1 MATMKAALH
10 DGRGTMDVV
19 EAPRPKAGPG
29 EVVVRVRCSGIC
41 GSDLNRYVVN
51 TTPEKLPSGHEV
63 AGEVVEVGPG
73 AESWRIGDRVAIDTL
88 AQGRGCGLC
97 WYCLRGK
104 YNTCQNKVGE
114 GGGFAEYIKRLA
126 DGCFRLP
133 DGLSWEEGALV
144 EPLAVGVHGMRRGN
158 LASGETVVVLGS
170 GTIGLTTLVAARAL
184 GAGKVFLTARHPQQ
198 TEMAKRLGAD
208 AAMSSDGAELWEA
221 VAAAT
226 EGRGADVV
234 VETVGGT
241 NLEATLRQA
250 VEVAR
255 PQGRIV
261 VQGLNHSPVAVDMLL
276 PLLKEQAILF
286 SQCYS
291 VLDGRHDYE
300 IAIELLAAGGVPL
313 KDMVTH
319 SFPLVEMQEALRT
332 AGDKRTGAIKVQVA
346 P

>member
-1 MATMKAALH
+1 MATMKAVLH
-10 DGRGTMDVV
+10 DGRGTMSVV
-19 EAPRPKAGPG
+19 EAPRPEAGPG
-29 EVVVRVRCSGIC
+29 EVLVRVRCSGIC
-41 GSDLNRYVVN
+41 GSDLNRYAVD

-63 AGEVVEVGPG
+63 AGEIVDVGPG

-88 AQGRGCGLC
+88 AQGRACGHC
-97 WYCLRGK
+97 WYCLQGQ

-114 GGGFAEYIKRLA
+114 GGGFAEYIRRLA
-126 DGCFRLP
+126 GGCFRLP
-133 DGLSWEEGALV
+133 DGLSWAEEALV
-144 EPLAVGVHGMRRGN
+144 EPLAVGVHGLRRGN

-198 TEMAKRLGAD
+198 TEMAMRLGAD
-208 AAMSSDGAELWEA
+208 AALPADGTQLWEA

-261 VQGLNHSPVAVDMLL
+261 VQGLNHSPVPVDMLR
-276 PLLKEQAILF
+276 PLLKEQSIVF

-300 IAIELLAAGGVPL
+300 IAIELLAMGGAPL
-313 KDMVTH
+313 KDIVTH
-319 SFPLVEMQEALRT
+319 RFPLSEMQEALRT

>member
-10 DGRGTMDVV
+10 NGNGAVDIVD
-19 EAPRPKAGPG
+19 APLPEVGPG
-29 EVVVRVRCSGIC
+29 EVVVRVRCAGIC
-41 GSDLNRYVVN
+41 GTDLNRYAAN
-51 TTPEKLPSGHEV
+51 NTPETLPSGHEV

-73 AESWRIGDRVAIDTL
+73 AEGWRIGDRVAIDTL
-88 AQGRGCGLC
+88 AQGRGCGRC
-97 WYCLRGK
+97 WHCLRGQ
-104 YNTCQNKVGE
+104 YNTCQNKGGE

-133 DGLSWEEGALV
+133 EGLSWEEGALV
-144 EPLAVGVHGMRRGN
+144 EPLAVGVHCLRRGN
-158 LASGETVVVLGS
+158 LAAGETVVVLGS

-198 TEMAKRLGAD
+198 TEMAMRLGAD
-208 AAMSSDGAELWEA
+208 AAVPSDGGELWES

-226 EGRGADVV
+226 DGRGADVV
-234 VETVGGT
+234 VETVGGA
-241 NLEATLRQA
+241 NLEATLKQA

-261 VQGLNHSPVAVDMLL
+261 VQGIHHAPVPVNMLA
-276 PLLKEQAILF
+276 PLLKEQSIIF

-300 IAIELLAAGGVPL
+300 IAIDLYATNGAPL
-313 KDMVTH
+313 KDIVTH
-319 SFPLVEMQEALRT
+319 TFPLSDMEEALRT
-332 AGDKRTGAIKVQVA
+332 AGDKKTGAIKVQVA

>member
-1 MATMKAALH
+1 MATMKAALY
-10 DGRGTMDVV
+10 DGRGTMEIV
-19 EAPRPKAGPG
+19 EAPRPEAGPG

-41 GSDLNRYVVN
+41 GTDLNRYAVN
-51 TTPEKLPSGHEV
+51 NPPEKLPSGHEV
-63 AGEVVEVGPG
+63 AGEVVEAGPG
-73 AESWRIGDRVAIDTL
+73 AESWRAGDRVAIDTL
-88 AQGRGCGLC
+88 AQGRGCGRC
-97 WYCLRGK
+97 WYCKRGQ

-144 EPLAVGVHGMRRGN
+144 EPMAVGVHGLRRGN
-158 LASGETVVVLGS
+158 LAAGETVVVLGS
-170 GTIGLTTLVAARAL
+170 GTIGLTTLVAARAM
-184 GAGKVFLTARHPQQ
+184 GAGNVFLTARHPQQ
-198 TEMAKRLGAD
+198 TEMAMRLGAD
-208 AAMSSDGAELWEA
+208 AAVATDGPELWEA

-226 EGRGADVV
+226 DGRGADVV

-261 VQGLNHSPVAVDMLL
+261 VQGLNHSPVPVDMLL
-276 PLLKEQAILF
+276 PLLKEQTIVF

-291 VLDGRHDYE
+291 VLDGRHDYD
-300 IAIELLAAGGVPL
+300 IAMELLATGGVPL

-319 SFPLVEMQEALRT
+319 SFPLSEMQEALRT
-332 AGDKRTGAIKVQVA
+332 AADKRTGAIKVQVA

>member
-10 DGRGTMDVV
+10 DGSGTMEVV
-19 EAPRPKAGPG
+19 EVPLPEAGPG
-29 EVVVRVRCSGIC
+29 EVVVRVRCSGLC
-41 GSDLNRYVVN
+41 GTDLNRFAVN

-63 AGEVVEVGPG
+63 AGEVVEVGSG
-73 AESWRIGDRVAIDTL
+73 TEGWRTGDRVAIDTL
-88 AQGRGCGLC
+88 AQGRGCGRC
-97 WYCLRGK
+97 WFCLRGQ

-114 GGGFAEYIKRLA
+114 GGGFAEYIKRFA

-144 EPLAVGVHGMRRGN
+144 EPLAVGVHGLRRGN
-158 LASGETVVVLGS
+158 LAAGETVVVLGS

-184 GAGKVFLTARHPQQ
+184 GAEKVFLTARHPQQ
-198 TEMAKRLGAD
+198 TEMAMRLGAD
-208 AAMSSDGAELWEA
+208 AALPTDGAELWEA

-226 EGRGADVV
+226 DGRGADVV

-261 VQGLNHSPVAVDMLL
+261 VQGIHHAPVPVEMLR
-276 PLLKEQAILF
+276 PLLKEQSIIF

-300 IAIELLAAGGVPL
+300 IAIDLFAKGGVTL

-319 SFPLVEMQEALRT
+319 SFPLAEMQEALRT
-332 AGDKRTGAIKVQVA
+332 AGDKKTGAIKVQVA

>member
-1 MATMKAALH
+1 MATMKAALY
-10 DGRGTMDVV
+10 DGRGTMEVV
-19 EAPRPKAGPG
+19 ETLRPEAGPG
-29 EVVVRVRCSGIC
+29 EVVVRVCCTGIC
-41 GSDLNRYVVN
+41 GSDLNRYAIN

-88 AQGRGCGLC
+88 AQGRACGQC
-97 WYCLRGK
+97 WYCLRGQ
-104 YNTCQNKVGE
+104 YNTCRNKMGE

-144 EPLAVGVHGMRRGN
+144 EPLAVGVHGLRRGN

-198 TEMAKRLGAD
+198 TEMAMRLGAD
-208 AAMSSDGAELWEA
+208 AALPSEGAELWEA

-261 VQGLNHSPVAVDMLL
+261 VQGLNHSPVPVDMLL
-276 PLLKEQAILF
+276 PLLKEQSIIF

-291 VLDGRHDYE
+291 VIDGRHDYE
-300 IAIELLAAGGVPL
+300 IAMELLATGGVPL
-313 KDMVTH
+313 KDIVTH
-319 SFPLVEMQEALRT
+319 SFPLAEMQAAFRT